1 MLRFL
6 AACSAIRFWT
16 CCANSED
23 SSNISDK
30 KSEKFFSVTQYLKLS
45 KIFKKPDGMHF
56 LTPRRG
62 YIKMSGTILFFH
74 FFIRDLNKIYKK

>member
-56 LTPRRG
+56 LTPCTG
-62 YIKMSGTILFFH
+62 SFKLSGATLFS
-74 FFIRDLNKIYKK
+74 FFYKGFE